1 MDTLR
6 TQRAR
11 KLSELFR
18 NLREPSENVESRMKL
33 LNEVS
38 EALNSENS
46 RQIIEM
52 ENLFERERRLL
63 LWNVDDGSLD
73 VLRQRQLTLFMEV
86 IKDEEEQEKRQPS
99 KYVTIR

>member
-18 NLREPSENVESRMKL
+18 KLREPSENVESRVKL
-33 LNEVS
+33 LHEIS
-38 EALNSENS
+38 EALNGEDS

-52 ENLFERERRLL
+52 ENLFERERCML
-63 LWNVDDGSLD
+63 LWNINDESINI
-73 VLRQRQLTLFMEV
+73 LRQRQLSLFMEI
-86 IKDEEEQEKRQPS
+86 IKDEENGKKTS
-99 KYVTIR
+99 KMSNI